1 MFLGKH
7 SVDCLVSAITMNVV
21 LILGSVR
28 EGRKTNRVA
37 LHLASLF
44 EALDGVTVTLLDL
57 AEYNLPVFS
66 NRWAKEPDPDP
77 SIVKFAGE
85 LAAAD
90 AMVLISPEYHGSY
103 TGVLKNALDHYWGE
117 FKRKPIGVVTT
128 GSGRFG
134 GVNASSEMQQLVLSL
149 GAFPMPTK
157 LLVPFVQDAFAEE
170 GACINDRVGQDSLT
184 FVEEFVW
191 FSRAIVAAKKS
202 ESIL

>member
-1 MFLGKH
+1 
-7 SVDCLVSAITMNVV
+7 MNIA

-28 EGRKTNRVA
+28 QGRKTNRVA
-37 LHLASLF
+37 LHLKALF
-44 EALDGVTVTLLDL
+44 ESQEDVSVTLLDL

-66 NRWAKEPDPDP
+66 TRWAKESKPDPA
-77 SIVKFAGE
+77 IVNFANE
-85 LAAAD
+85 LSQAD

-149 GAFPMPTK
+149 GAFPIPTK
-157 LLVPFVQDAFAEE
+157 LMVPFVQDAFSEA
-170 GACINDRVGQDSLT
+170 GQPINERVTLDSLK
-184 FVEEFVW
+184 FVEDFVW
-191 FSRAIVAAKKS
+191 FSAAINAAKTERPVS
-202 ESIL
+202 

>member
-1 MFLGKH
+1 
-7 SVDCLVSAITMNVV
+7 MNIA

-37 LHLASLF
+37 LYLK
-44 EALDGVTVTLLDL
+44 ALLEKQQGISVALLDL
-57 AEYNLPVFS
+57 AEFKLPVFS
-66 NRWAKEPDPDP
+66 SRWAKESEPDPA
-77 SIVKFAGE
+77 IVEFANE
-85 LAAAD
+85 LSQAD

-134 GVNASSEMQQLVLSL
+134 GINASSEMQQLILSL

-157 LLVPFVQDAFAEE
+157 LLVPFIQDAFSELGE
-170 GACINDRVGQDSLT
+170 PDDERVKLDCLR
-184 FVEEFVW
+184 FVDEFVW
-191 FSRAIVAAKKS
+191 FSEAISSAKTKRPVS
-202 ESIL
+202 

>member
-1 MFLGKH
+1 
-7 SVDCLVSAITMNVV
+7 MNIA

-37 LHLASLF
+37 VYLKVLLEKQPGIS
-44 EALDGVTVTLLDL
+44 VTLLDL
-57 AEYNLPVFS
+57 AEFKLPVFS
-66 NRWAKEPDPDP
+66 SRWAKEREPDPA
-77 SIVKFAGE
+77 IVAFANE
-85 LAAAD
+85 LSQAD

-157 LLVPFVQDAFAEE
+157 LLVPFIQDAFTEMGE
-170 GACINDRVGQDSLT
+170 PSDERTKLDCLKFI
-184 FVEEFVW
+184 EEFIW
-191 FSRAIVAAKKS
+191 FSGAISSAKEERPVS
-202 ESIL
+202 